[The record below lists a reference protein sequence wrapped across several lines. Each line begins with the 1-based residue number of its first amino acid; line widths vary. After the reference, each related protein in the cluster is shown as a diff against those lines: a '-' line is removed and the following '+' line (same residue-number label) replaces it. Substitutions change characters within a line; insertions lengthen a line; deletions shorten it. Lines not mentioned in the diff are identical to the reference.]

1 MEYTS
6 ESIRINVEVIQ
17 QLDLQQ
23 CLQCWITSYMKHSY
37 LSIEMATVGDKLS
50 YKKLWWTPTDAQ
62 KHLLFYTKECLF
74 EKYSMY
80 SDWNIMN
87 FYIQK
92 PKTPVGGNRCHN
104 GGYQLSLLSQV
115 FCFKLCACVWWIIL
129 FQFNF
134 KKMIPVSVAY
144 SRNVIRYG

>member
-1 MEYTS
+1 
-6 ESIRINVEVIQ
+6 
-17 QLDLQQ
+17 
-23 CLQCWITSYMKHSY
+23 MKHSY
-37 LSIEMATVGDKLS
+37 LSIEMVTVGDKLS

-92 PKTPVGGNRCHN
+92 PKPQFEVTGVTMVAIN
-104 GGYQLSLLSQV
+104 
-115 FCFKLCACVWWIIL
+115 FLC
-129 FQFNF
+129 
-134 KKMIPVSVAY
+134 
-144 SRNVIRYG
+144 